1 MRFLA
6 TVSYDGSNY
15 AGYQIQPDQI
25 TIQSVIE
32 SALKRMHKGKVV
44 KITASGRTDAGVH
57 AYEQVFHFDSQ
68 LMIPEANWKKALN
81 AILPDDIVIK
91 KVEQVAD
98 QFHARYSAKA
108 KTYKYVILNA
118 EDPSPFQTKYSTYI
132 KQTLNVEAMNHACQ
146 HIIGEHDFTSFCAA
160 NSYVKGSKIRTISQ
174 ASCTKKDP
182 YLILSFTG
190 NGFLY
195 NMVRIIVGTLIEVGL
210 GRRAPDSLREII
222 KSKDRGAAGKT
233 APAQGL
239 YLDHVKYSK

>member
-32 SALKRMHKGKVV
+32 SALKKIHKGKIV

-57 AYEQVFHFDSQ
+57 AYGQAFHFDSQ

-91 KVEQVAD
+91 KVEQVAAR
-98 QFHARYSAKA
+98 FHARYSAKI

-118 EDPSPFQTKYSTYI
+118 EDPSPFQTKYSAYI
-132 KQTLNVEAMNHACQ
+132 NQTLNVEAINRACQ
-146 HIIGEHDFTSFCAA
+146 DIIGEHDFTSFCAA
-160 NSYVKGSKIRTISQ
+160 NSHVKGSKIRTVYR
-174 ASCTKKDP
+174 ASCEAKDQ
-182 YLILSFTG
+182 YLIFTFTG

-195 NMVRIIVGTLIEVGL
+195 NMVRIMVGTLIEIGL
-210 GRRAPDSLREII
+210 GKRDPDRLPEII
-222 KSKDRGAAGKT
+222 KSKARGAAGKT

-239 YLDHVKYSK
+239 YLDHVKYSD